1 MWCIPTL
8 IRLVAYLSGAFLTLS
23 HGNMATKAPF
33 LKVPCST
40 STFWYTSTPAETCR
54 GIPPYHVSEIRMVWQ
69 LGAAVQSSNVFFQR
83 LQFHM
88 SYHPTERLPARSEN
102 VPRLDLRS
110 RRAPPSRWYKP
121 SSRYLRIRNISESYH
136 FSAHSSAFTPSLPH
150 SSKLWQR
157 ICCIFVWD
165 NSFVSPNSKC
175 DIEEVQ
181 PMRPVCFA
189 HE

>member
-1 MWCIPTL
+1 
-8 IRLVAYLSGAFLTLS
+8 
-23 HGNMATKAPF
+23 MAAKAPF

-102 VPRLDLRS
+102 VPAWISDQGEHLLLGGVS
-110 RRAPPSRWYKP
+110 QVPGTSEFG
-121 SSRYLRIRNISESYH
+121 IFRNRTTFQPTVPLSLLPYH
-136 FSAHSSAFTPSLPH
+136 IQANSDSGFAASLYEITPSFLQIANATLRRFNQCVLSALH
-150 SSKLWQR
+150 MSSLAMK
-157 ICCIFVWD
+157 
-165 NSFVSPNSKC
+165 
-175 DIEEVQ
+175 
-181 PMRPVCFA
+181 
-189 HE
+189 